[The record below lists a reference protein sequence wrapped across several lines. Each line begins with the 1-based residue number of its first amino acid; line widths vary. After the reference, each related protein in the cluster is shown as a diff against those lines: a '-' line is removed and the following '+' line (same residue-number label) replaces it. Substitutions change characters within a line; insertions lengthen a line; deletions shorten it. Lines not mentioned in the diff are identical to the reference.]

1 MARAQLIDDEMEIQP
16 DAEAEPDR
24 RADHRF
30 RTVYRTAKVGCA
42 GELALWRVRNISDR
56 GIMLEVDRPIDP
68 GERLEIALSETMLIE
83 ARVVWAANGR
93 CGAVFREPI
102 DCPMLLQELAAERRK
117 LGYRAPRLPVIA
129 QATASNEHGAAKVEL
144 FNLSQYGVGFAHDGR
159 FHPGMAVKLK
169 VAGAPER
176 RGVVRWSRDGRA
188 GLFLTEP
195 FSCTDLHSIASG
207 RAMAAEERRSQES
220 GILLRNDVSA

>member
-1 MARAQLIDDEMEIQP
+1 MGSQYWIDDETMVRA
-16 DAEAEPDR
+16 DAESEADR
-24 RADHRF
+24 RSDTGSAPSIAPR
-30 RTVYRTAKVGCA
+30 RSAAPAISRSGGCA
-42 GELALWRVRNISDR
+42 TFPIAASCWRPTGRFAQ
-56 GIMLEVDRPIDP
+56 
-68 GERLEIALSETMLIE
+68 GERLDIALSETMLIE

-117 LGYRAPRLPVIA
+117 LGYRAPRLPVVA
-129 QATASNEHGAAKVEL
+129 EATASNEHGAAKVEV

-195 FSCTDLHSIASG
+195 YPAPTCTASRAGG
-207 RAMAAEERRSQES
+207 RRWRRSARRES
-220 GILLRNDVSA
+220 GVRPRNVCK

>member
-1 MARAQLIDDEMEIQP
+1 MGSRYSIGHELEFQA
-16 DAEAEPDR
+16 DAEAEEDR

-42 GELALWRVRNISDR
+42 GDYALWRVRNISDR
-56 GIMLEVDRPIDP
+56 GIMLETDRAVDP
-68 GERLEIALSETMLIE
+68 GERLEIALSETMLVE

-129 QATASNEHGAAKVEL
+129 QATATNEHGAARVEV

-195 FSCTDLHSIASG
+195 YSCTDLHSIASG
-207 RAMAAEERRSQES
+207 RGAAAPEERAQAR
-220 GILLRNDVSA
+220 GAPLLNDVSA